1 MKKQANSISLK
12 LKNVTYRVSEVSAID
27 SSKPVLRN
35 AMRNEFKSVSVDWTN
50 RFLNEDNT
58 TWVNDGKTLPVAFG
72 DNFSIEITYFRG
84 ITPFTYTQ
92 IIVNK
97 TSFLNAAKDISQGIF
112 IQSGVTDDWGMDVR
126 YLGSIL
132 YVNFNVYEDD
142 AALWVKF
149 ENLTTSVVLTKNQY
163 TETVLDT
170 SSVGSETNTPIIPT
184 FVAGESYSE
193 VVTSLLDNPL
203 GISGLEIYSTNT
215 EQILSAISFRHKY
228 ANGGESSS
236 LSTPII
242 SPYQYQNIVKYDYDL
257 VMDGQTKVKVVMQ
270 GDSEALITFNYSS
283 KVALETNKEGVTTD
297 YIVTD
302 AMYNQETEE
311 LEQAYLNFDGFASLK
326 TKPNTGTS
334 KLTTIILVGLIG
346 LLLTTKR

>member
-184 FVAGESYSE
+184 FVAGENSNFILS
-193 VVTSLLDNPL
+193 
-203 GISGLEIYSTNT
+203 GISWV
-215 EQILSAISFRHKY
+215 
-228 ANGGESSS
+228 S
-236 LSTPII
+236 LG
-242 SPYQYQNIVKYDYDL
+242 SP
-257 VMDGQTKVKVVMQ
+257 
-270 GDSEALITFNYSS
+270 
-283 KVALETNKEGVTTD
+283 
-297 YIVTD
+297 
-302 AMYNQETEE
+302 
-311 LEQAYLNFDGFASLK
+311 
-326 TKPNTGTS
+326 
-334 KLTTIILVGLIG
+334 
-346 LLLTTKR
+346 